1 MFGWLGFFP
10 LFFNAAVRGSLA
22 HTAELKFSCCVWSL
36 NTNTVIK
43 NYDLPVKLEN

>member
-1 MFGWLGFFP
+1 MVFLPFFST
-10 LFFNAAVRGSLA
+10 LLRGSLA
-22 HTAELKFSCCVWSL
+22 HTAELKFSCCVQSL